1 MVRGV
6 KNLGKPTGFRQSF
19 SMPEGKLA
27 RRGLRGVAL
36 FCASLAVLF
45 ALLTFIGWIS
55 GLQLLA
61 SVRARYI
68 PMAPSTALCFSLL
81 GIGIVLHLERPARRW
96 VPRLLAAVVLIM
108 AVAKLVEFL
117 SDLHFGIDAWF
128 VRNPEMFGDVPT
140 GRMAPMTALDL
151 VFIALGLIALTRPG
165 AAKWAGPLGVLATII
180 SAVVLVG
187 YWYGTPLLY
196 GGTII
201 PVALS
206 TAWGFF
212 LCGIAIVA
220 AAGAD
225 EWPLRSF
232 LGDSTRAVLLR
243 AFVPVIIIAALL
255 NGWIGS
261 TLLKQMRTNPAVISA
276 LGAADA
282 STGRKWRATA
292 RKRNW
297 SPSMHSSSSAC
308 RSGLGSCAKRISRWK
323 RNCRW
328 HANFKSLCCRN
339 GFQLSRLARPTRRA
353 LCVFSACT
361 FPPAT

>member
-1 MVRGV
+1 
-6 KNLGKPTGFRQSF
+6 
-19 SMPEGKLA
+19 MPEGKLA
-27 RRGLRGVAL
+27 RGGLRSVAL

-81 GIGIVLHLERPARRW
+81 GIGIVLHLQRPARRW
-96 VPRLLAAVVLIM
+96 VPRLLAAVVLII

-128 VRNPEMFGDVPT
+128 VRNPEMFGEVPT
-140 GRMAPMTALDL
+140 GRMAPMTALDF

-165 AAKWAGPLGVLATII
+165 VAKWAGALGALATII

-225 EWPLRSF
+225 AWPLRSF

-243 AFVPVIIIAALL
+243 AFVPVIIAAALL
-255 NGWIGS
+255 NGWVG
-261 TLLKQMRTNPAVISA
+261 TALLKQMRDQSGGDFRARRTRFCGFDHRHCLAGLTRCRRTHRPGGNGAQPRASGIGRPQCATRGARAGADSA
-276 LGAADA
+276 
-282 STGRKWRATA
+282 
-292 RKRNW
+292 
-297 SPSMHSSSSAC
+297 
-308 RSGLGSCAKRISRWK
+308 SCAKRISRWK

-328 HANFKSLCCRN
+328 HANFKSLCCRS
-339 GFQLSRLARPTRRA
+339 GFQLSRPARPTRRA